1 MAVIY
6 TAFEKTKHHLP
17 LSSSRSNLSF
27 NNTVTSGHVSKSSR
41 RCMTSR
47 RKRNREKRERERER
61 ERERNETH
69 THTHTHKV
77 MVVACD
83 SKFENTVNVSF
94 RGKGW
99 IVVLLLLLSL

>member
-1 MAVIY
+1 MTMMTTTTTTTKRERERSRSTGTCGRHLMAVIY

-61 ERERNETH
+61 ERE
-69 THTHTHKV
+69 K
-77 MVVACD
+77 
-83 SKFENTVNVSF
+83 
-94 RGKGW
+94 
-99 IVVLLLLLSL
+99 

>member
-1 MAVIY
+1 MTMMTTTTTTTKRERERSRSTGTSSAEIVYPCGRHLMAVIY

-61 ERERNETH
+61 ERE
-69 THTHTHKV
+69 K
-77 MVVACD
+77 
-83 SKFENTVNVSF
+83 
-94 RGKGW
+94 
-99 IVVLLLLLSL
+99 